1 MKKLICLML
10 AVLLLAGC
18 APATYDGPTEEKSV
32 PVEFIREHHQFPS
45 GHVDTERIIYA
56 YDIYGN
62 LAQTIEFRNGKE
74 SERID
79 YTYDGRGNLLTETR
93 YSLVGLFPRRTSSV
107 EYTYDDLSRVTSE
120 RYSQDSQ
127 TVIEYRY
134 DDQARTCTR
143 LKNGEIQK
151 ITTYDEFGNVI
162 SEKTFNSGT
171 DWHLV
176 EWTRD
181 DRGRVLTSHE
191 TNSEGYD
198 RFTRCGYDDRG
209 NTILWEINDNG
220 QLEVQQMQYEYDDQ
234 GRMLAQCEVSGDS
247 RAEVVR
253 WEYLDENGSYRVWR
267 DGIRSH
273 IHRFDE
279 LGNLIENSHYLYE
292 TDQFGIREFTVYGT
306 IQVPAKEE
314 TP

>member
-1 MKKLICLML
+1 MKKLICLTL
-10 AVLLLAGC
+10 AVLLLASC
-18 APATYDGPTEEKSV
+18 AATYDGPTVEKSV
-32 PVEFIREHHQFPS
+32 PVALIREHHQFPS
-45 GHVDTERIIYA
+45 SHVDTERIISA

-62 LAQTIEFRNGKE
+62 LAQTIEYRNGKE
-74 SERID
+74 SARTD
-79 YTYDGRGNLLTETR
+79 YTYDDRGNLLTETR
-93 YSLVGLFPRRTSSV
+93 YSLGSLFPRRTSSV
-107 EYTYDDLSRVTSE
+107 EYTYDDLDRITCE
-120 RYSQDSQ
+120 RYSHDSQ

-134 DDQARTCTR
+134 DDEARTCTR
-143 LKNGEIQK
+143 LENGAIQA
-151 ITTYDEFGNVI
+151 ITTYDESGNVL
-162 SEKTFNSGT
+162 SEKTFNCGVE
-171 DWHLV
+171 WHLV
-176 EWTRD
+176 EYTRD
-181 DRGRVLTSHE
+181 DQGRVLTSRE

-220 QLEVQQMQYEYDDQ
+220 EVEIQQMQYEYDDL
-234 GRMLAQCEVSGDS
+234 GRMLAQYEVSGDS
-247 RAEVVR
+247 RAEVTR

-279 LGNLIENSHYLYE
+279 LGNLIENSHYVNE

-306 IQVPAKEE
+306 IQVPIKEE

>member
-1 MKKLICLML
+1 MEK
-10 AVLLLAGC
+10 AVI
-18 APATYDGPTEEKSV
+18 S
-32 PVEFIREHHQFPS
+32 EFIREHHQFPT
-45 GHVDTERIIYA
+45 GHVDTERIVYA

-62 LAQTIEFRNGKE
+62 LARTIESHHGTETDKTVF
-74 SERID
+74 
-79 YTYDGRGNLLTETR
+79 TYDDRGNLLTETR
-93 YSLVGLFPRRTSSV
+93 YSLGGLFPRRTSSV
-107 EYTYDDLSRVTSE
+107 EYTYDDLDRITCE
-120 RYSQDSQ
+120 RYSQGTQ

-143 LKNGEIQK
+143 LESGAVQS

-162 SEKTFNSGT
+162 SEKTFHCGVE
-171 DWHLV
+171 WHLV
-176 EWTRD
+176 ECTGD
-181 DRGRVLTSHE
+181 DQGRVLTSRE

-220 QLEVQQMQYEYDDQ
+220 EIEIQQMQYEYDDQ
-234 GRMLAQCEVSGDS
+234 GRMLAQYEVSGDS
-247 RAEVVR
+247 RAEIVR

-279 LGNLIENSHYLYE
+279 LGNLIENSHYLNE
-292 TDQFGIREFTVYGT
+292 TDQFGILADSSSGSISIEGT
-306 IQVPAKEE
+306 FVTSLLFNFWRQ
-314 TP
+314 

>member
-1 MKKLICLML
+1 MKKLIALTLCI
-10 AVLLLAGC
+10 LLLAGC
-18 APATYDGPTEEKSV
+18 APATYDGPTVEKAVIS
-32 PVEFIREHHQFPS
+32 EFIREHHQFPS
-45 GHVDTERIIYA
+45 GHVDTERIVYA

-62 LAQTIEFRNGKE
+62 LAQTIEYANGKE
-74 SERID
+74 TEKTT
-79 YTYDGRGNLLTETR
+79 YTYDDRGNLLTETR
-93 YSLVGLFPRRTSSV
+93 YSLGGLFPRRTSSV
-107 EYTYDDLSRVTSE
+107 EYTYDEQDRITCE
-120 RYSQDSQ
+120 RYSHDSQ

-134 DDQARTCTR
+134 DDEARTCTR
-143 LKNGEIQK
+143 LENGAIQA

-162 SEKTFNSGT
+162 SEKAFNSGT
-171 DWHLV
+171 DWQLV

-198 RFTRCGYDDRG
+198 RFTRCSYDDRG

-220 QLEVQQMQYEYDDQ
+220 EVEIQQMQYEYDEQ
-234 GRMLAQCEVSGDS
+234 GRMLAQYEVSGDS
-247 RAEVVR
+247 RAEVTR
-253 WEYLDENGSYRVWR
+253 WEYLDENGSYRLWR
-267 DGIRSH
+267 GDIQSH

-279 LGNLIENSHYLYE
+279 LGNLIENSQYLNE
-292 TDQFGIREFTVYGT
+292 TDQFGIRESTIYRT

>member
-18 APATYDGPTEEKSV
+18 APATYDGPTVEKAVIS
-32 PVEFIREHHQFPS
+32 EFIREHHQLPI
-45 GHVDTERIIYA
+45 GHVDTERIVYA

-62 LAQTIEFRNGKE
+62 LARTIEYHNGTETDKTVF
-74 SERID
+74 
-79 YTYDGRGNLLTETR
+79 TYDDRGNLLTKTR
-93 YSLVGLFPRRTSSV
+93 YSLGGLFPRRTSSV
-107 EYTYDDLSRVTSE
+107 EYTYDKRDRVTSE

-143 LKNGEIQK
+143 LKNGEIQA

-162 SEKTFNSGT
+162 SEKTFNCGT

-191 TNSEGYD
+191 TTSEGYD

-220 QLEVQQMQYEYDDQ
+220 QLEIQQMQYEYDDR
-234 GRMLAQCEVSGDS
+234 GRMLAQYDVSGDS
-247 RAEVVR
+247 RVEVVR
-253 WEYLDENGSYRVWR
+253 WEYLDENGSYQVWR
-267 DGIRSH
+267 GDIQSH

-279 LGNLIENSHYLYE
+279 LGNLIENSHYVNE
-292 TDQFGIREFTVYGT
+292 TDQFGIREFTIYRT